1 MTIVNESKNGGEG
14 AKLVCPRC
22 NSEKVWKDGIRENV
36 SGLVQRYTCPDCGYR
51 FSESAVLSNSSGYY
65 GYCRVGDIQE
75 ESKNLTVV
83 SLGLTT
89 GDNDSSRIIE
99 LYGQHLK
106 KEGLRP
112 STIDGYVRIIE
123 SLLKNSVDLLNP
135 DSVKEYLASKDDI
148 TEGRKRNI
156 VHAYQHFHVLCFGKE
171 WGNAP
176 KYKRVKKPQYLPKE
190 ETLQL
195 IIAGVPNKY
204 KPFCQLLLE
213 AGLSSLEA
221 WLLKWS
227 CINFEI
233 GHVNVTPIKNR
244 NPRTLPL
251 SQRLMHMVQLLPRE
265 SQYIFR
271 KGTLDSFREGFR
283 KHRVKLAEE
292 LGEPEILK
300 CSFKTFRTFY
310 VTSCSYRFSDPFEV
324 QYRAGHTQMS
334 TTQLYIRRE
343 HSMNR
348 EFVSRVTRT
357 IEEAQEAI
365 EQGFQYITDVEDVK
379 LWQKPK

>member
-1 MTIVNESKNGGEG
+1 LITTNLGVES
-14 AKLVCPRC
+14 AKIVCPRC
-22 NSEKVWKDGIRENV
+22 NSEKVWKDGIRNNV

-51 FSESAVLSNSSGYY
+51 FSESAVLSNESRYY
-65 GYCRVGDIQE
+65 GICRVGDIQG

-89 GDNDSSRIIE
+89 GDNDSSRTIE

-112 STIDGYVRIIE
+112 STIDGYMRIIQ
-123 SLLKNSVDLLNP
+123 SLLKNSVNLLNP
-135 DSVKEYLASKDDI
+135 DSVKEYLASKDEI

-156 VHAYQHFHVLCFGKE
+156 IHAYKHFHVLCFGEE
-171 WGNAP
+171 WDNAP

-227 CINFEI
+227 CINFDT

-251 SQRLMHMVQLLPRE
+251 SQRLLHMIKLLPRE
-265 SQYIFR
+265 SEYLFK
-271 KGTLDSFREGFR
+271 KGMLDSFREGFR

-292 LGEPEILK
+292 LDEPEILK
-300 CSFKTFRTFY
+300 CSFKTFRTYY
-310 VTSCSYRFSDPFEV
+310 VTSCSYKFNDPFEV
-324 QYRAGHTQMS
+324 QGRPYPD
-334 TTQLYIRRE
+334 E
-343 HSMNR
+343 HDPNVHSK
-348 EFVSRVTRT
+348 RT
-357 IEEAQEAI
+357 FNE
-365 EQGFQYITDVEDVK
+365 
-379 LWQKPK
+379 P